1 MKSNVKILIVD
12 PVHAALIDGLSAAG
26 IQYSYEP
33 NIESSD
39 ITAQLKDYN
48 GLVIRS
54 KRSLDKAFLL
64 ENKHLYFIA
73 RAGAGMENIDESTAQ
88 ELGIACFNAGEGNRD
103 SVGEHTIGLLLNL
116 SKMITKSHVELQSGK
131 WDREGN
137 RGFEIGSKTIG
148 IIGYGNAG
156 SAVASKLIGFGCRII
171 AYDKYYK
178 GFGNDLVEE
187 VSYEQVLS
195 ESDVITFH
203 IPLTP
208 ETMSWIDSSFVQSVV
223 KPFVL
228 LNTSRGG
235 IMRTKGV
242 LEGIRS
248 GKILA
253 FGSDVLENESIEFL
267 NKDES
272 EDLKNLLAF
281 DNVVITPHV
290 AGWTHES
297 YEKISDVLLQK
308 ILFFCSG
315 QDVKTLHF
323 NKETH
328 YVG

>member
-1 MKSNVKILIVD
+1 MKSDLKILIVD
-12 PVHAALIDGLSAAG
+12 SVHAALVEGLTATD

-33 NIESSD
+33 NIESND
-39 ITAQLKDYN
+39 ISAQLKDYN
-48 GLVIRS
+48 ALVIRS
-54 KRSLDKAFLL
+54 KRLLDKTFLL
-64 ENKHLYFIA
+64 ENKHLHFVA
-73 RAGAGMENIDESTAQ
+73 RAGAGMENIDENAAQ
-88 ELGIACFNAGEGNRD
+88 ELGIVCFNAGEGNRD

-116 SKMITKSHVELQSGK
+116 SNKINKSHSELKDGK
-131 WDREGN
+131 WDRDGN

-156 SAVASKLIGFGCRII
+156 SALASKLVGFDCRII
-171 AYDKYYK
+171 AYDKYKK
-178 GFGNDLVEE
+178 GFGNDQVEE
-187 VSYEQVLS
+187 VGYQQVLND
-195 ESDVITFH
+195 SDIISFH

-208 ETMSWIDSSFVQSVV
+208 ETMSWIDSSFVQSVS

-235 IMRTKGV
+235 IMRSKGV
-242 LEGIRS
+242 LEGINS

-253 FGSDVLENESIEFL
+253 FGSDVLENENLDTLSKE
-267 NKDES
+267 ES